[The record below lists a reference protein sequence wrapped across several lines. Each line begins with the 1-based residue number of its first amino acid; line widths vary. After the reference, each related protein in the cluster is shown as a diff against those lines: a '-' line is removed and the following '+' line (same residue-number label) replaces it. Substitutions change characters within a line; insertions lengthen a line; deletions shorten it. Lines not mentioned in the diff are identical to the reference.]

1 MKIKIKRQLNE
12 SMNEPEDTLP
22 PKGSAPKPPGLM
34 QKVKEFVGQAYDAL
48 KGAFAGELQR
58 PEEEITPEEMMSAI
72 SVGATPRVQKIL
84 DDLAQERKQN
94 AQIMSDYLE
103 GLTVADLDKEQLAVD
118 FNDQG
123 YPPDM
128 DTSGLEPYD
137 PDNDPLGPLQE
148 VARRHF
154 PKR

>member
-1 MKIKIKRQLNE
+1 MRIKIKKQLNE

-22 PKGSAPKPPGLM
+22 PKGSPPKSPGLM
-34 QKVKEFVGQAYDAL
+34 HKIKSFVGQAYDAL

-58 PEEEITPEEMMSAI
+58 PEEEVTPKEMIYAI

-84 DDLAQERKQN
+84 DDLAKERKQN

-103 GLTVADLDKEQLAVD
+103 GLTVADLSKEQLPLD
-118 FNDQG
+118 LDSPF
-123 YPPDM
+123 PPPIDPPK
-128 DTSGLEPYD
+128 LPEPYD
-137 PDNDPLGPLQE
+137 PDTDPLGPLQE
-148 VARRHF
+148 VAKRHF